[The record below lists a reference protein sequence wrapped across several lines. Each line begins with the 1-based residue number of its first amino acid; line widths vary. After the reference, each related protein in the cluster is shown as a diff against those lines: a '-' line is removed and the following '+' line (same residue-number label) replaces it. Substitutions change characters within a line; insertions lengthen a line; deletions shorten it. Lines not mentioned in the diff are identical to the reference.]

1 MQLDYDALAALAA
14 ILRTGSFD
22 GAAAELGLTQPAIS
36 LRIKT
41 LEDRV
46 GAILVRRGRP
56 CTATP
61 TGARLNRHAE
71 EVGLLEKTLTAD
83 LGGLLPDR
91 DRPLRLAINADSL
104 ATWVLPALA
113 EVEGFRYDITV
124 DDQDHSA
131 DWLRRGEVSAAIT
144 AHGAPIPGCDATP
157 LGALGYAAT
166 CAPGFAARWFAQ
178 GVTPEAL
185 NHAPCLAFDRKDR
198 LQHAWVASALGLRV
212 ALPLHYLPTAQGF
225 VEAAMMGLGW
235 GMNPVAIAAPLLA
248 DGRLVE
254 LIPDHRIS
262 TLLYWQVSRQTAAAL
277 DPLTKGLRRAARKIL
292 EEPGMT

>member
-46 GAILVRRGRP
+46 GAILIRRGRP

-113 EVEGFRYDITV
+113 EVEESV
-124 DDQDHSA
+124 D
-131 DWLRRGEVSAAIT
+131 T
-144 AHGAPIPGCDATP
+144 
-157 LGALGYAAT
+157 LGG
-166 CAPGFAARWFAQ
+166 
-178 GVTPEAL
+178 
-185 NHAPCLAFDRKDR
+185 LAF
-198 LQHAWVASALGLRV
+198 V
-212 ALPLHYLPTAQGF
+212 
-225 VEAAMMGLGW
+225 
-235 GMNPVAIAAPLLA
+235 LA
-248 DGRLVE
+248 EEVPQPGTE
-254 LIPDHRIS
+254 LIHPSGWKIEVTAGDETHVTRLRLHRPS
-262 TLLYWQVSRQTAAAL
+262 QQEFQ
-277 DPLTKGLRRAARKIL
+277 DDG
-292 EEPGMT
+292 

>member
-46 GAILVRRGRP
+46 GAILIRRGRP

-131 DWLRRGEVSAAIT
+131 DWLKRGEVSAAIT
-144 AHGAPIPGCDATP
+144 AHAAPIPGCDATP

-212 ALPLHYLPTAQGF
+212 ALPLHYLP
-225 VEAAMMGLGW
+225 AAMMGLGW
-235 GMNPVAIAAPLLA
+235 GMNPVAIAAPMLA

-262 TLLYWQVSRQTAAAL
+262 TPLYWQVSRQTAAAL

-292 EEPGMT
+292 EEPGVT